1 MIFEIATITV
11 KAGEEAAFES
21 AVARAVPLFR
31 RAHGC
36 QSLRLERSI
45 EEPDRYRLVVGWAT
59 VEDHTVR
66 FRNSP
71 DFAAWRALVAD
82 SFAAAPAVE
91 HMKIVVDGFDGRT

>member
-21 AVARAVPLFR
+21 GVARAPLFR

-36 QSLRLERSI
+36 QSLHLERSI

-59 VEDHTVR
+59 VEDHTIG
-66 FRNSP
+66 FRNSH
-71 DFAAWRALVAD
+71 DFATWRALVAN

-91 HMKIVVDGFDGRT
+91 HMKIVVDGFDERT